1 MRALNNKKVLCFGN
15 ADRTTDKIAS
25 LIASMNSTVN
35 YGLVDDCNRDIEQNG
50 IYHTSLEDISL
61 LDAELLLFKF
71 DHIIFIDLPITSYS
85 NEQAY
90 HTTRVLYMFVKNWNV
105 KSYNLINERLST
117 L

>member
-1 MRALNNKKVLCFGN
+1 MQNLSGKKVLCVGN
-15 ADRTTDKIAS
+15 ATHVTDELSS
-25 LIASMNSTVN
+25 LIALMNSTVN
-35 YGLVDDCNRDIEQNG
+35 HGLVDDCNKDIVQKG

-71 DHIIFIDLPITSYS
+71 DHIIFIEFPIASYS